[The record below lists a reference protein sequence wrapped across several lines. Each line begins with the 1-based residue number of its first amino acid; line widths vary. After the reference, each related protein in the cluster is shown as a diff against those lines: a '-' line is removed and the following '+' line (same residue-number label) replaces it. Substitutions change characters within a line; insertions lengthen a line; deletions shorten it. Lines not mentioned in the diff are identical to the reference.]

1 MSRGQPG
8 GFGTIGGMRIGPQK
22 TPRAIKELLI
32 ALAVVFVLQVILM
45 RAGASQVVEWCALTG
60 STFWKGM
67 VWQPLT
73 AVFMHDDRNLF
84 HLLGNAFLLWMFGSP
99 VAEQLGRRRFHLLF
113 LGGGA
118 AAGLLKMLLVL
129 LFHAMHWDWS
139 LLAWEIPSVGASGAV
154 FVLLAWY
161 CLSWPDRE
169 ISLLFVPIVF
179 SARQALPLWF
189 VVEFGL
195 SSGGNIDHV
204 IHVAGA
210 VVGVLGVLIH
220 KRWGGGPA
228 GPYSPP
234 PPRRP
239 KLRLVK
245 TDEGPI
251 YH

>member
-1 MSRGQPG
+1 MSGGQPG
-8 GFGTIGGMRIGPQK
+8 GFGTVGGFRLGPAQ
-22 TPRAIKELLI
+22 TPRAIKEILI
-32 ALAVVFVLQVILM
+32 ALAVVFVLQVVLM
-45 RAGASQVVEWCALTG
+45 RAGFAQVLEWCALTG

-67 VWQPLT
+67 LWQPLT

-113 LGGGA
+113 LAGGA
-118 AAGLLKMLLVL
+118 GAGLLKMLLVL
-129 LFHAMHWDWS
+129 LFHAAGWQWS
-139 LLAWEIPSVGASGAV
+139 LLEWGVPSVGASGAV

-161 CLSWPDRE
+161 CLSWPERE

-189 VVEFGL
+189 VVEFGF

-204 IHVAGA
+204 IHVAGVLVGWLA
-210 VVGVLGVLIH
+210 VVIH
-220 KRWGGGPA
+220 KRRGGA
-228 GPYSPP
+228 TRGPYSPP

-245 TDEGPI
+245 DDDGPI

>member
-1 MSRGQPG
+1 MSPGRPG
-8 GFGTIGGMRIGPQK
+8 GSGAASGFRLGPAQ
-22 TPRAIKELLI
+22 TPRAIKEILI
-32 ALAVVFVLQVILM
+32 ALLVVFVLQVVLM
-45 RAGASQVVEWCALTG
+45 RAGFAQVVEWCALTG
-60 STFWKGM
+60 SSFWKGM

-84 HLLGNAFLLWMFGSP
+84 HLLGNAFLIWMFGSP
-99 VAEQLGRRRFHLLF
+99 VAEQLGRRRFHVLF

-129 LFHAMHWDWS
+129 GFHVMGWQWS
-139 LLAWEIPSVGASGAV
+139 LLEWGVPSVGASGAV

-189 VVEFGL
+189 VVEFGF

-204 IHVAGA
+204 IHVAGVA
-210 VVGVLGVLIH
+210 VGWLWLVIFK
-220 KRWGGGPA
+220 KRGGRPG
-228 GPYSPP
+228 GRLSPP

-239 KLRLVK
+239 KLRVVRD
-245 TDEGPI
+245 DEGPVF
-251 YH
+251 H